1 MYLIQ
6 YLYANGV
13 KDHENYRY
21 NSPHSDKAMMTA
33 SSKEIRDKW
42 STENKS
48 YNLGYAEA
56 IGQYGK
62 KRENIEY
69 ILHYL
74 NKFHSY
80 DYIG

>member
-21 NSPHSDKAMMTA
+21 NPPHSDKAMMTA

-42 STENKS
+42 RTENKS
-48 YNLGYAEA
+48 YNL
-56 IGQYGK
+56 
-62 KRENIEY
+62 
-69 ILHYL
+69 
-74 NKFHSY
+74 
-80 DYIG
+80 

>member
-21 NSPHSDKAMMTA
+21 NPPHSDKPMMTA

-42 STENKS
+42 HVENKS
-48 YNLGYAEA
+48 YNLGYADACE
-56 IGQYGK
+56 QY
-62 KRENIEY
+62 RE
-69 ILHYL
+69 
-74 NKFHSY
+74 K
-80 DYIG
+80 DDD

>member
-21 NSPHSDKAMMTA
+21 NPPHSDKAMMAA

-42 STENKS
+42 HAENKS
-48 YNLGYAEA
+48 YNLGYADASE
-56 IGQYGK
+56 QYRVK
-62 KRENIEY
+62 
-69 ILHYL
+69 
-74 NKFHSY
+74 
-80 DYIG
+80 DDD

>member
-21 NSPHSDKAMMTA
+21 NPPHSDKAMMTA

-42 STENKS
+42 HVENKS
-48 YNLGYAEA
+48 YNFR
-56 IGQYGK
+56 IC
-62 KRENIEY
+62 
-69 ILHYL
+69 
-74 NKFHSY
+74 
-80 DYIG
+80 